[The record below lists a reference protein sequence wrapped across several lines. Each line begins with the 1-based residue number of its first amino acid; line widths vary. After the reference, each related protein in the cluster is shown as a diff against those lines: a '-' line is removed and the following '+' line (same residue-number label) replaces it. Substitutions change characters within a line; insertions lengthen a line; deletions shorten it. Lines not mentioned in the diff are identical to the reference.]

1 MIIIPYRFYSGE
13 VTVVRKFL
21 GKKYENS
28 GPMVDAVKGRVTNNW
43 RDFELGKWLVLS
55 WVSSRSVIDKPT
67 YCASYAVAYYGAKRR
82 AVPSV

>member
-1 MIIIPYRFYSGE
+1 M
-13 VTVVRKFL
+13 VRKFL
-21 GKKYENS
+21 VKKKKQEQCS
-28 GPMVDAVKGRVTNNW
+28 MVDAAVKGRVTNNS

>member
-1 MIIIPYRFYSGE
+1 MIILPFRRNN
-13 VTVVRKFL
+13 RKFL
-21 GKKYENS
+21 AEKKQRI
-28 GPMVDAVKGRVTNNW
+28 VFDAVKGRVTNNS

-67 YCASYAVAYYGAKRR
+67 YCASYAVAYYDAKRR

>member
-1 MIIIPYRFYSGE
+1 MIILPFWRNN
-13 VTVVRKFL
+13 RKFL
-21 GKKYENS
+21 AEKKQRI
-28 GPMVDAVKGRVTNNW
+28 VFDAVKGRVTNNS

>member
-1 MIIIPYRFYSGE
+1 MIILPFRRNN
-13 VTVVRKFL
+13 RKFL
-21 GKKYENS
+21 AEKKRRI
-28 GPMVDAVKGRVTNNW
+28 VFDAVKGRVTNNS

>member
-1 MIIIPYRFYSGE
+1 MRLMIILPFRRNN
-13 VTVVRKFL
+13 RKFL
-21 GKKYENS
+21 AEKKQRI
-28 GPMVDAVKGRVTNNW
+28 VFDAVKGRVTNNS
-43 RDFELGKWLVLS
+43 RDFEFGKWLVLS